1 LKDWQAGKILK
12 LEKNWKT
19 ELQKYADEAFGL
31 GLFMV
36 SASFFDALV
45 QYPGLPFRH
54 LIASAILRRFL
65 VGLAMGLTALYIFTS
80 KFGKQ
85 SGAYINPAVTLV
97 RYRLGDI
104 NLIDAIGYTIFQLIG
119 GSLGV
124 YLVALIFP
132 AWMEHPEVNYVI
144 TIPGKAGTL
153 VAFLLEFLISF
164 LLIAVVL
171 FMGIKKKWDQ
181 YTPYV
186 VSFIITL
193 FITFEAPYSGMSM
206 NPARTFASAIVA
218 GQWKSFWLYCLAPVT
233 GMLTGEFCYRKI
245 KKHFMLP
252 R

>member
-1 LKDWQAGKILK
+1 MK
-12 LEKNWKT
+12 KNWTK
-19 ELQKYADEAFGL
+19 ELKKYFDEARGL
-31 GLFMV
+31 GLFMI
-36 SASFFDALV
+36 SAAFFDALF
-45 QYPGLPFRH
+45 QYPGSPLRH
-54 LIASAILRRFL
+54 LIASAFLRRFL

-80 KFGKQ
+80 KFGRQ

-104 NLIDAIGYTIFQLIG
+104 KLVDAIGYTIFQLIG

-124 YLVALIFP
+124 YLVVLIFP
-132 AWMEHPEVNYVI
+132 LWMKHPDVNYIIIV
-144 TIPGKAGTL
+144 PGKAGIT
-153 VAFLLEFLISF
+153 VAFILEFLISF

-186 VSFIITL
+186 VSAMITL

-218 GQWKSFWLYCLAPVT
+218 GEWKSFWLYCIAPVM
-233 GMLTGEFCYRKI
+233 GMLKGEYFYSEL
-245 KKHFMLP
+245 KKYFIP
-252 R
+252 RNNSA